1 MTAVYGVVRET
12 RNPAAAMKALTDSA
26 AAEPRGQQCQD
37 SSANSRSAKGAV
49 ITWDPDDLPGA
60 LHRLLS
66 SHPRHFSDPEAVPAR
81 PVPFRMH
88 LMDADVPKS
97 IQLHPR
103 PDQALAGYV
112 REQTRGVPL
121 NAGNRNYKDRYAKFE
136 VAVSLTPLRV
146 LSGQR
151 SREELRAI
159 ADGVDLPWLDTLL
172 TFRHE
177 MPVHALL
184 RMQSSETAR
193 ALRETEAA
201 MAGVTETEGP
211 AADAAAVFRRLAPL
225 FPGDRGILIAIC
237 MNLIKLDPG
246 EAMVTPAGCLHSYL
260 SGQAMVVMGLSDNAL
275 KAGLTTDYV
284 DVAELQQ
291 VLGDGQPGPAFLEVE
306 RIDERQDR
314 IPLWSEDLDLRR
326 TVIDGGTASIP
337 LERFTVVLAALGEAR
352 VWVGDVSTYLEQG
365 ASMLYL
371 GDPTTAEVEGSAQ
384 LFSASRT

>member
-12 RNPAAAMKALTDSA
+12 HNPSA
-26 AAEPRGQQCQD
+26 AVNALKGDAGTAVQHGKDDRH
-37 SSANSRSAKGAV
+37 SAPSATGAV
-49 ITWDPDDLPGA
+49 IAWDPDDLPGA
-60 LHRLLS
+60 LDRLIAA
-66 SHPRHFSDPEAVPAR
+66 HPRHFTAPEALPVR
-81 PVPFRMH
+81 PIPFRMH

-97 IQLHPR
+97 IQLHPQ

-121 NAGNRNYKDRYAKFE
+121 GAGNRNYKDRYAKFE
-136 VAVSLTPLRV
+136 VAVAITPLRV

-151 SREELRAI
+151 TREELRTI
-159 ADGVDLPWLDTLL
+159 ADGVDLPWLHALL

-184 RMQSSETAR
+184 RMEPSEVAR

-201 MAGVTETEGP
+201 LAAVTETEGL

-237 MNLIKLDPG
+237 MNLIKLAPG
-246 EAMVTPAGCLHSYL
+246 QAMVTPAGCLHSYL
-260 SGQAMVVMGLSDNAL
+260 SGQAMVVMGLSHNAL
-275 KAGLTTDYV
+275 KAGLTKDYV
-284 DVAELQQ
+284 DIAELQQ
-291 VLGDGQPGPAFLEVE
+291 ILGSGQPGPAPLEVA
-306 RIDERQDR
+306 RITECQER
-314 IPLWSEDLDLRR
+314 IPLWSDDLDLRR

-337 LERFTVVLAALGEAR
+337 LERFTVVLAALGGA
-352 VWVGDVSTYLEQG
+352 VVTVGDVSTFLEQG

-371 GDPTTAEVEGSAQ
+371 GDPTTADVEGSAQ
-384 LFSASRT
+384 LFSASAR

>member
-1 MTAVYGVVRET
+1 MTAVYGLVRET
-12 RNPAAAMKALTDSA
+12 RNPAAAMNAVRDKAA
-26 AAEPRGQQCQD
+26 GRPGQD
-37 SSANSRSAKGAV
+37 SRASSSSATGAV

-60 LHRLLS
+60 LNRLLAA
-66 SHPRHFSDPEAVPAR
+66 HPRHFSNPEEVPAR
-81 PVPFRMH
+81 PIPFRMH
-88 LMDADVPKS
+88 LMDADVPKP

-136 VAVSLTPLRV
+136 VAVALTPLRV
-146 LSGQR
+146 LSGER

-159 ADGVDLPWLDTLL
+159 ADGVDLPWLRALL

-184 RMQSSETAR
+184 RMEPSEIVR
-193 ALRETEAA
+193 ALRETKAG
-201 MAGVTETEGP
+201 MAGVTETEGA
-211 AADAAAVFRRLAPL
+211 AADAASVFRRLEPL

-237 MNLIKLDPG
+237 MNLLKLDPG
-246 EAMVTPAGCLHSYL
+246 QAMVTPAGCLHSYL
-260 SGQAMVVMGLSDNAL
+260 SGQALVVMGLSDNAL

-291 VLGDGQPGPAFLEVE
+291 VLDNGQPGPAPLEVE
-306 RIDERQDR
+306 RIDECQEH

-326 TVIDGGTASIP
+326 TVIHGGTASIP
-337 LERFTVVLAALGEAR
+337 LERFTVVLAALGEAM
-352 VWVGDVSTYLEQG
+352 VSVGDVSTYLEQG

-371 GDPTTAEVEGSAQ
+371 GDPTTADVEGSAQ
-384 LFSASRT
+384 LFSASRE